1 MIEVIVTV
9 RDAVFAAMMAWTG
22 IEGGDAAP
30 GAGPKDREHDRA
42 KPPPIEKQVE
52 RPVIRWR

>member
-1 MIEVIVTV
+1 MIEVIVSV
-9 RDAVFAAMMAWTG
+9 RDAVFAALMAW
-22 IEGGDAAP
+22 GGVGAADDAATP
-30 GAGPKDREHDRA
+30 GPKAHTQHRD